1 MILSLL
7 PSGDLRTNSII
18 PNDAGFFDIDPFT
31 GCVDPENIERRISS
45 QTKVLIIVHY
55 IKCPS

>member
-55 IKCPS
+55 IK